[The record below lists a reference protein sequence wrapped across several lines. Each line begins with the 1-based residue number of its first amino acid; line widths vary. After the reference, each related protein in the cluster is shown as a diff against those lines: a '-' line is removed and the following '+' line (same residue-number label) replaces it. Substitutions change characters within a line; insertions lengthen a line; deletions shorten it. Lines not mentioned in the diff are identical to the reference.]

1 MLLNGVELVDRHNR
15 PGVNQ
20 RVGLRMFFINDGVYQ
35 DPNDISSV
43 TIFQKDRNTSP
54 STILNSDG
62 LIDSSQHGSILMHF
76 EPSTT
81 GGIAGVF
88 DATAYTPH
96 ESASAIY
103 RVKTGEYVAVLDG
116 TLNLSGTLPRTGDQP
131 YFGTKIANTASAV
144 GDYIDV
150 WTVRNVGASNH
161 TTYIRE
167 VGLSD
172 NTFIAIT
179 EPLIIRTNNRLT
191 NKHVTLGSTTDMKVE
206 TTVSVENRN
215 VDEASRNIF
224 KDSVITNPMFQ
235 IVKINEN
242 ESLAGHLTVSGYS
255 DTSSTIDIT
264 SDNTLIFN
272 WNTDELKTM
281 ASVATG
287 ESGSLLGPYALRVRY
302 TILNETIVTPLMHF
316 IVR

>member
-20 RVGLRMFFINDGVYQ
+20 KVGLRMFFINDGVYQ

-43 TIFQKDRNTSP
+43 SIFRKAKNVSP
-54 STILNSDG
+54 STILNSSS
-62 LIDSSQHGSILMHF
+62 LIASGSISDILMHF
-76 EPSTT
+76 EPSSEGVGGVQAASTYAASTT
-81 GGIAGVF
+81 ASGV
-88 DATAYTPH
+88 
-96 ESASAIY
+96 Y

-116 TLNLSGTLPRTGDQP
+116 TLNLSGGHDSAS
-131 YFGTKIANTASAV
+131 GNEASAV

-150 WTVRNVGASNH
+150 WTVRNVGSSNY
-161 TTYIRE
+161 TTYIRDFT
-167 VGLSD
+167 LYD

-179 EPLIIRTNNRLT
+179 EPLIIKTHNKLF
-191 NKHVTLGSTTDMKVE
+191 NKHITLGSTVDLKIG
-206 TTVSVENRN
+206 TTVAVENRN
-215 VDEASRNIF
+215 VDEGTREIF
-224 KDSVITNPMFQ
+224 KDSVITSAMVQ

-255 DTSSTIDIT
+255 DTSATIDIT
-264 SDNTLIFN
+264 SDNTIIYN
-272 WNTDELKTM
+272 WNTDQLKTM

-287 ESGSLLGPYALRVRY
+287 ESGSLLGPYAIRVKY
-302 TILNETIVTPLMHF
+302 TILNETVVTPLMHF

>member
-43 TIFQKDRNTSP
+43 SIFQKAKNVSP
-54 STILNSDG
+54 STILNSSS
-62 LIDSSQHGSILMHF
+62 LIASGSISDILMHF
-76 EPSTT
+76 EPSAEGT
-81 GGIAGVF
+81 GGVQ
-88 DATAYTPH
+88 DASSYVAATN
-96 ESASAIY
+96 ASGIY

-116 TLNLSGTLPRTGDQP
+116 TLDSSSAK
-131 YFGTKIANTASAV
+131 FGGNEASAV

-150 WTVRNVGASNH
+150 WTVRNVGSSNY
-161 TTYIRE
+161 TTYIRDFT
-167 VGLSD
+167 LYD

-179 EPLIIRTNNRLT
+179 EPLIIKTHNKLF
-191 NKHVTLGSTTDMKVE
+191 NKHITLGSTVDLKIG
-206 TTVSVENRN
+206 TTVAVENRN
-215 VDEASRNIF
+215 VDEGTREIF
-224 KDSVITNPMFQ
+224 KDSVITSAMVQ

-255 DTSSTIDIT
+255 DTSATVDIT
-264 SDNTLIFN
+264 SDNTIIYN
-272 WNTDELKTM
+272 WNTDQLKTM

-287 ESGSLLGPYALRVRY
+287 ESGSLLGPYAIRVKY
-302 TILNETIVTPLMHF
+302 TILNETVVTPLMHF